1 MEKTKNKKCKC
12 KEEVNSKEECK
23 CKDDC
28 HCDETEL
35 KLKETEDKLL
45 RLQAEFM
52 NYQNRREKELETLF
66 KYEGESVIKEVLKV
80 VDNFERAINMDD
92 DDLSDEVSKFL
103 SGFKM
108 IYTSLVNMLTDLEV
122 TEIDVDG
129 KEFDP
134 TIAEAVLVEEDK
146 TKPAGVVL
154 EVLQKGYKYKDKV
167 IRPAMVKV
175 NK

>member
-12 KEEVNSKEECK
+12 EDNSKKECECK
-23 CKDDC
+23 EC
-28 HCDETEL
+28 HCDEKEL

-66 KYEGESVIKEVLKV
+66 KYEGESIIKEVLKV

-122 TEIDVDG
+122 TEIEVDG

-134 TIAEAVLVEEDK
+134 TISEAVLVEEDK

>member
-1 MEKTKNKKCKC
+1 MEKTKTRKCKC

-23 CKDDC
+23 CNDEC

-66 KYEGESVIKEVLKV
+66 KYEGESIIKEVLKV

-122 TEIDVDG
+122 TEIEVDG

-134 TIAEAVLVEEDK
+134 TISEAVLVEEDK
-146 TKPAGVVL
+146 TKPANVVL

>member
-12 KEEVNSKEECK
+12 EDNSKKECECK
-23 CKDDC
+23 EC
-28 HCDETEL
+28 HCDEKEL

-66 KYEGESVIKEVLKV
+66 KYEGENIIKEVLKV
-80 VDNFERAINMDD
+80 VDNFERAISMDD

-108 IYTSLVNMLTDLEV
+108 IYTSLVNMLSELEV
-122 TEIDVDG
+122 TEIEVDG

>member
-1 MEKTKNKKCKC
+1 MEKAKNKKCKC
-12 KEEVNSKEECK
+12 EDNSKKECECK
-23 CKDDC
+23 EC
-28 HCDETEL
+28 HCDEKEL

-66 KYEGESVIKEVLKV
+66 KYEGENIIKEVLKV

-108 IYTSLVNMLTDLEV
+108 IYTSLINMLSELEV
-122 TEIDVDG
+122 TEIEVDG

-134 TIAEAVLVEEDK
+134 TISEAVLVEEDK

>member
-12 KEEVNSKEECK
+12 EDNSKEECK
-23 CKDDC
+23 CNDEC

-66 KYEGESVIKEVLKV
+66 KYEGESIIKEVLKV
-80 VDNFERAINMDD
+80 VDNFERAISMDD

-108 IYTSLVNMLTDLEV
+108 IYTSLINMLSDLEV
-122 TEIDVDG
+122 TEIEVDG

-134 TIAEAVLVEEDK
+134 TISEAVLVEEDK
-146 TKPAGVVL
+146 TKPANVVL

>member
-23 CKDDC
+23 CNDEC

-66 KYEGESVIKEVLKV
+66 KYEGENIIKEILKV
-80 VDNFERAINMDD
+80 VDNFERAISMDD

-108 IYTSLVNMLTDLEV
+108 IYTSLVNMLSELEV

>member
-1 MEKTKNKKCKC
+1 MEKTKTKKCKC
-12 KEEVNSKEECK
+12 EDNSKKECECK
-23 CKDDC
+23 EC
-28 HCDETEL
+28 HCDEKDL

-52 NYQNRREKELETLF
+52 NYQNRREKELEAMF
-66 KYEGESVIKEVLKV
+66 KYEGENIIKEILKV
-80 VDNFERAINMDD
+80 VDNFERAISMDD

-108 IYTSLVNMLTDLEV
+108 IYTSLVNMLSELEV
-122 TEIDVDG
+122 TEIEVDG

-146 TKPAGVVL
+146 TKPANVVL

>member
-12 KEEVNSKEECK
+12 KEEVNSKEECE
-23 CKDDC
+23 CKEC

-66 KYEGESVIKEVLKV
+66 KYEGESIIKEVLKV

-108 IYTSLVNMLTDLEV
+108 IYTSLINMLTDLEV

>member
-12 KEEVNSKEECK
+12 EDNSKKECECK
-23 CKDDC
+23 EC

-66 KYEGESVIKEVLKV
+66 KYEGESIIKEVLKV

-108 IYTSLVNMLTDLEV
+108 IYTSLINMLTDLEV

>member
-23 CKDDC
+23 CNDEC

-66 KYEGESVIKEVLKV
+66 KYEGESIIKEVLKV